1 MSRILAFSFLA
12 LLCAHLRWAN
22 MNIARLRQMP
32 ITIIPTVTLIIRQ
45 FISGSV
51 SSVAEVFSVMVKMTR
66 PNREQSI
73 PRARPA
79 RFRDAVYAIRVL
91 CSALRLVEEILE
103 RRGDIYRVGLAVRS
117 DWAGSRR
124 SGSGSKD
131 VWRTPRGRDWVRVL
145 RLLCSRTLEEIL

>member
-1 MSRILAFSFLA
+1 
-12 LLCAHLRWAN
+12 
-22 MNIARLRQMP
+22 
-32 ITIIPTVTLIIRQ
+32 
-45 FISGSV
+45 
-51 SSVAEVFSVMVKMTR
+51 MVKMTR

-79 RFRDAVYAIRVL
+79 RFRDAVYAIRLL

-124 SGSGSKD
+124 SGSGCKNA
-131 VWRTPRGRDWVRVL
+131 WRTPGGRDWVRAL
-145 RLLCSRTLEEIL
+145 RLLCPASGNVEEIL